1 MHTAPGVA
9 DKFLEDVRIALED
22 ILKEPG
28 IPVEGKM
35 ALYGVAQSISDRS
48 LVGDFTRS
56 FMDSMHYIPE
66 GSSS

>member
-1 MHTAPGVA
+1 MHTAPGIA
-9 DKFLEDVRIALED
+9 DKFLDDVREALEE
-22 ILKEPG
+22 ILKDPG

-56 FMDSMHYIPE
+56 FLDAMHYIPND
-66 GSSS
+66 SDL